1 MKITWDQWAVPT
13 IVGDDD
19 LDTVYGMGYAQAVAV
34 GRDVLELYGMARGK
48 AASYWGADFL
58 KEDLFTASLGLDART
73 DEWFAE
79 QTPDTLARIAAF
91 CDGFNAACDE
101 DETRAAHRREV
112 LPIAPRDVI
121 AHVLRVFVRFN
132 QIDGKRLAFDP
143 VDFYGHTLAGS
154 NSWAIAGEKST
165 TGNALVMI
173 NPHLS
178 WSIKYHRFIEL
189 RTISPARS
197 FDGAT
202 LIGVPWQSMGHSDH
216 VAWAHTVNPIR
227 NLVVFELKNVADN
240 QYDFDGQRLAFE
252 TIEHTINVRD
262 GEPVTVVE
270 RRSVHG
276 PVITAP
282 DGVDVA
288 VRIAGVLNHPA
299 YHALDS
305 WWQMSCAKSI
315 EEMFA
320 IHDRAWLPMFNITAG
335 DSSGSVG
342 ALYCG
347 TPPVRESWAD
357 CDRRLPGDDPGLIAD
372 EVHPASAMPRVI
384 DPECGWVT
392 NCNDTPFLWCDPPL
406 NEADYP
412 PAIAPGV
419 HQVDDIRPLVSRDW
433 LKGHD
438 TVSPEQLLELKFHK
452 RAVLADI
459 VLDELLAAA
468 KVHPDLEAAISVLG
482 TWDRQMNSDSAGYPL
497 FLMWL
502 LASAP
507 AMLAKELLIEGDEP
521 GALPIGLRDAA
532 ASAATLQAAVLGFTL
547 LGLPLDVSIGEI
559 MPIGEGD
566 EAIPGDGG
574 SGLVGSLKSFEILP
588 APTGGFVVGVADT
601 YVSRVELR
609 EGQPALAESLLV
621 YGNTTEPGAPPAPSQ
636 FKVWAADKLRTL

>member
-1 MKITWDQWAVPT
+1 MKITWDEWAVPT
-13 IVGDDD
+13 VVGDDD
-19 LDTVYGMGYAQAVAV
+19 LDAVYGMGYAQAVAV
-34 GRDVLELYGMARGK
+34 GGDVLELYGMARGK
-48 AASYWGADFL
+48 AASYWGGGFL
-58 KEDLFTASLGLDART
+58 KEDLFTASLGLDAKT
-73 DEWFAE
+73 DEWFAH
-79 QTPDTLARIAAF
+79 QTAETRERIAAF
-91 CDGFNAACDE
+91 CNGFNAACEE
-101 DETRAAHRREV
+101 DESRAAARREA
-112 LPIAPRDVI
+112 LPITPRDVI

-132 QIDGKRLAFDP
+132 QIDGQRLAFDP

-154 NSWAIAGEKST
+154 NSWAIAAEKST

-178 WSIKYHRFIEL
+178 WSIKYHRFIEM
-189 RTISPARS
+189 RSISPTRT
-197 FDGAT
+197 FDGVT
-202 LIGVPWQSMGHSDH
+202 LIGVPWQSMGHSNH

-276 PVITAP
+276 PVLTAP
-282 DGVDVA
+282 DGADVA

-299 YHALDS
+299 YNALDS
-305 WWQMSCAKSI
+305 WWEMSLAKDL

-320 IHDRAWLPMFNITAG
+320 THDRKWLPMFNITAG

-347 TPPVRESWAD
+347 TPPVRASWAD
-357 CDRRLPGDDPGLIAD
+357 TVRRLPGDDPALLAD
-372 EVHPASAMPRVI
+372 EVYPASAMPRVI

-419 HQVDDIRPLVSRDW
+419 REVDDIRPLVSRDW
-433 LKGHD
+433 LKRHE

-459 VLDELLAAA
+459 VLDELLTAA
-468 KVHPDLEAAISVLG
+468 KVHADLEEAIDVLAA
-482 TWDRQMNSDSAGYPL
+482 WDRQMNSDSAGYPL

-507 AMLAKELLIEGDEP
+507 AMLAKELVIEGDEP
-521 GALPIGLRDAA
+521 GALPTGLQDATA
-532 ASAATLQAAVLGFTL
+532 AAATLQAAVLGFSL
-547 LGLPLDVSIGEI
+547 LGLPLNASIGDL
-559 MPIGEGD
+559 MTLGEGGD
-566 EAIPGDGG
+566 AVPADGG

-588 APTGGFVVGVADT
+588 GPAGGFVVGVADT

-609 EGQPALAESLLV
+609 DDQAPITESLLV
-621 YGNTTEPGAPPAPSQ
+621 YGNTTEPGAPPSPSQ
-636 FKVWAADKLRTL
+636 FKVWAADQLRAK